1 VTTSVFRRRRAERLA
16 QLLDEAGGSP
26 RHHSRTTHDPELA
39 GYVQISERLARIAR
53 LLPDPSA
60 DFRASLRAQLVARAE
75 RDGIGGRAGN
85 TWPGTAPSPSSSLL
99 GDLGRI
105 LGGHH

>member
-1 VTTSVFRRRRAERLA
+1 VTTSVFHRRRAERLA

-26 RHHSRTTHDPELA
+26 RHHSRTAHDPELA
-39 GYVQISERLARIAR
+39 GYVQISEQLAGTAR

-60 DFRASLRAQLVARAE
+60 DFRTSLRAQLLARAE
-75 RDGIGGRAGN
+75 Q
-85 TWPGTAPSPSSSLL
+85 SPSSSLL